1 MLTYEFHYYYIKNKY
16 DNKSRLLFTETDTLM
31 HQIKA
36 EDVYDY
42 EDFSNDKNFFDF
54 SICPAKSKYENLDA
68 LLAGK
73 MTDKTS
79 GLSIKECAA
88 LKPKICLFLVDDSIE
103 HKKAKGVTKNGVAK
117 TGHKGKIIFC

>member
-42 EDFSNDKNFFDF
+42 EDFSNDKIFLILVFV
-54 SICPAKSKYENLDA
+54 
-68 LLAGK
+68 LLNQN
-73 MTDKTS
+73 M
-79 GLSIKECAA
+79 
-88 LKPKICLFLVDDSIE
+88 KI
-103 HKKAKGVTKNGVAK
+103 
-117 TGHKGKIIFC
+117 